1 MLLKKNIH
9 RKISFFKTIKP
20 PGCRGERR
28 GTGKGKWEAQ
38 IYPAIGDKAKA
49 SIQVSNLLEVIVP
62 FNSTHREVHVL
73 NSWGVGL
80 RSLPLAKV
88 TWHLH
93 TACTQTRPS
102 TLCLSV
108 PFHNQPTH
116 VWSPLAYLPFIF
128 LSVPLAWGPTC
139 PARLWRSF
147 SIAITE
153 PLIDSS
159 QSSLTIF

>member
-9 RKISFFKTIKP
+9 RKISFLKP

-108 PFHNQPTH
+108 PFHNQLH
-116 VWSPLAYLPFIF
+116 MYGLHLLI
-128 LSVPLAWGPTC
+128 C
-139 PARLWRSF
+139 HSF
-147 SIAITE
+147 F
-153 PLIDSS
+153 S
-159 QSSLTIF
+159 QSLWLEAPPVQHACEGASQLPSLNL